1 MQISLLSQR
10 KTRCFKHITLA
21 PLVFVPTTNFRCQK
35 TTYLCRHYLSIR
47 QPYTLAQP
55 PQVENPSN
63 HHHSKGFLISTWKG
77 FTNTPKTKGG
87 SLTMLIFIACL
98 LFAIFLKLIGR
109 STKQAVVRATLL
121 FVLLAL
127 WFGMHIPKGIY

>member
-1 MQISLLSQR
+1 
-10 KTRCFKHITLA
+10 
-21 PLVFVPTTNFRCQK
+21 
-35 TTYLCRHYLSIR
+35 
-47 QPYTLAQP
+47 
-55 PQVENPSN
+55 
-63 HHHSKGFLISTWKG
+63 
-77 FTNTPKTKGG
+77 
-87 SLTMLIFIACL
+87 MLIFIACL